1 MSQNIV
7 YIKLIKSDI
16 ILYPIIV
23 SPDKIQIPCKSKLFI
38 LHGNTRGARS
48 LHSMAGIDRKRRFI
62 YREARGA
69 AAWRP
74 AVMRIV
80 PSANGREATLRGRD
94 RQSQAYVR
102 SIA

>member
-1 MSQNIV
+1 MYRVNLS
-7 YIKLIKSDI
+7 SC
-16 ILYPIIV
+16 PG
-23 SPDKIQIPCKSKLFI
+23 IQAAPFHST
-38 LHGNTRGARS
+38 HMEGAY
-48 LHSMAGIDRKRRFI
+48 RKRRFI